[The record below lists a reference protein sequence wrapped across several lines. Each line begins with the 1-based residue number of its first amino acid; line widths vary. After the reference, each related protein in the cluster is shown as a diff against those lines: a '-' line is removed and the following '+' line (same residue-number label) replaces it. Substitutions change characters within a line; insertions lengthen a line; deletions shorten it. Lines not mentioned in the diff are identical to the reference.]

1 MQESS
6 AWRIIDSI
14 MSMVALGAFA
24 GVLLIAAITLF
35 GTGFHIYNLSYHWA
49 AIGAWIGSGIIL
61 LASLVLMRLFRK
73 AYRIQKAKEGDEDYT
88 RRTGKLT

>member
-24 GVLLIAAITLF
+24 GVLLIASITLF
-35 GTGFHIYNLSYHWA
+35 VGGFHICNLGYSWG
-49 AIGAWIGSGIIL
+49 AIGAWIGSGITLIFAIYL
-61 LASLVLMRLFRK
+61 SSLFRK
-73 AYRIQKAKEGDEDYT
+73 AYRIQKAKEEDEDYT
-88 RRTGKLT
+88 RREGKLR